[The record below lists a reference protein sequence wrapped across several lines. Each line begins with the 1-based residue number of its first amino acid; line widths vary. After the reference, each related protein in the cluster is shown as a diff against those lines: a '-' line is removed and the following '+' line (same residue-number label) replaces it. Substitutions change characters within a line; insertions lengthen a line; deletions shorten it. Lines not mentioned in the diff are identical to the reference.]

1 MNTYKWL
8 TTNLYTETVGTE
20 LEYVV
25 VVYCD
30 VIGTDTV
37 NPIYTFTTNLITRLV
52 IDPDQPDYI
61 PYDELT
67 NEIVIGW
74 VKDQLGET
82 YVDNIYISI
91 DGNIESQINPPVSP
105 TNTPLPF

>member
-1 MNTYKWL
+1 MNTYKWV
-8 TTNLYTETVGTE
+8 TTNLYTETVGSE

-25 VVYCD
+25 TVYCD

-74 VKDQLGET
+74 VQDQLGKT
-82 YVDNIYISI
+82 YVDNIYLSI

-105 TNTPLPF
+105 VNTPLPF